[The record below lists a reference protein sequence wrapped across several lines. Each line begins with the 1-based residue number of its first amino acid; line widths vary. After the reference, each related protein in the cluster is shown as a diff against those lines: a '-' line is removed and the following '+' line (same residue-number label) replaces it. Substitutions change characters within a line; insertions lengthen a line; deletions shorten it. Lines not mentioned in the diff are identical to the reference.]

1 LTIVYNTKVYKSGN
15 VIEVYRYQESRVAGF
30 KASKGKGSGAKFLNI
45 EDFVDKDTGEIN
57 DVPVQD
63 TKLESRAKS
72 NIRARNNIRRLALS
86 NFSGKESKFIT
97 FTFHENVQDLEEA
110 NTYFTKFIRSLKNYT
125 KKKNDNEKLTYLAA
139 IEFQE
144 RGAVHY
150 HMICNGLPKYPNYKE
165 IIDLW
170 RKANK
175 GKGGSVKVEDIRHV
189 DNVGAYIVKYMTKAD
204 ADERLVGKK
213 MYQCSQGLDKPLEIA
228 GEKAEELIKEL
239 GLEGKKIVYQNEYQ
253 DKHTLG
259 KVTYQEYNLN
269 RL

>member
-1 LTIVYNTKVYKSGN
+1 M
-15 VIEVYRYQESRVAGF
+15 YRYQESRVAGF

-125 KKKNDNEKLTYLAA
+125 KKKNDNEKLTYLAV

-175 GKGGSVKVEDIRHV
+175 DKGGSVKVEDIRHV

-213 MYQCSQGLDKPLEIA
+213 MYQCSKGLDKPLEIA
-228 GEKAEELIKEL
+228 GEKAEELVREL

>member
-1 LTIVYNTKVYKSGN
+1 MTIVYNTKVYKSGN

-30 KASKGKGSGAKFLNI
+30 KDSKGKGSGAKFLNI

-97 FTFHENVQDLEEA
+97 FTFHDNVQDLEEA
-110 NTYFTKFIRSLKNYT
+110 NTYFKKFIKSLNYYL
-125 KKKNDNEKLTYLAA
+125 KKKGLSSLQYLTV

-150 HMICNGLPKYPNYKE
+150 HMICNGLPKYPNYKD
-165 IIDLW
+165 IIELW

-175 GKGGSVKVEDIRHV
+175 GKGGSVKLEKIDHV

-213 MYQCSQGLDKPLEIA
+213 MYQCSKGLDKPLEIA
-228 GEKAEELIKEL
+228 GDQAEELIKEL

>member
-1 LTIVYNTKVYKSGN
+1 M
-15 VIEVYRYQESRVAGF
+15 YRYQESRVAGF